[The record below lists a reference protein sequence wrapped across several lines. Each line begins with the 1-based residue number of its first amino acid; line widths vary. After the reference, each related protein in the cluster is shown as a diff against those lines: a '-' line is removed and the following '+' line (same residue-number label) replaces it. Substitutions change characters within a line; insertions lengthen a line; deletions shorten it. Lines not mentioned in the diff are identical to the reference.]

1 MKRSNAVAKRNAPAR
16 RTAPAKRTAPVRRNP
31 IVGFFGDIIAELKK
45 VVWLSRREAAYLTG
59 LVLVAAIVMGLILGV
74 IDYGFTQLVNNVFLG

>member
-1 MKRSNAVAKRNAPAR
+1 MKRSNAVAKRNVPAR
-16 RTAPAKRTAPVRRNP
+16 RAAPVRRNP

-59 LVLVAAIVMGLILGV
+59 LVLITAIVMGLILGV
-74 IDYGFTQLVNNVFLG
+74 VDYGFTQLVNKVFMG